1 MTTALPPTS
10 TSTPTSNPFP
20 FPAEYTFPPFFSLQ
34 PNADTRTVQLQR
46 WSHLIQSWCR
56 HHRLYKISLVEAIDS
71 PLFRN
76 SQLGKW
82 LSLRDARTVLDWM
95 GKGDEEGGGGRRA
108 EWVDGPSK
116 TMAWIWWRRP
126 EEWAGVIGDWVESTG
141 QKNMVLTVYEL
152 IEGEATIS
160 QEWHG
165 MDPEVMLRSLNVL
178 VKQGKAQVFGSEGQE
193 GVKFF

>member
-1 MTTALPPTS
+1 MTATQSSAS
-10 TSTPTSNPFP
+10 SFP
-20 FPAEYTFPPFFSLQ
+20 FPPRYSFPPFFSLQ
-34 PNADTRTVQLQR
+34 PNSTTRAVQLQR

-56 HHRLYKISLVEAIDS
+56 HHRIYKLALVEAIES

-76 SQLGKW
+76 AELRKQ
-82 LSLRDARTVLDWM
+82 LSLSDARTVLDWM
-95 GKGDEEGGGGRRA
+95 CKGEEEGGGGRRA
-108 EWVDGPSK
+108 EWVDGGK
-116 TMAWIWWRRP
+116 TMVWIWWRRP
-126 EEWAGVIGDWVESTG
+126 EEWAAIISEWVENTG
-141 QKNMVLTVYEL
+141 QKNVVLTVYEL

-165 MDPEVMLRSLNVL
+165 MDTDVMLRSLNVL